1 MRPQES
7 VNRSVLLRLL
17 AFGLALA
24 LVACGGGA
32 ARSPTSAPSD
42 LFSPGVAPTMEQ
54 LCALLTPADWTAAG
68 LQDAGPPE
76 MDEDGPGT
84 GSAYCIYNGRPVA
97 SGGLELDVFVAP
109 TLGDAQL
116 TYGQILQSIP
126 DPTAPNLSGVDEAAI
141 NTNIEP
147 GFGAILVRAEK
158 LVLTI
163 TLPTTP
169 AAEDQLI
176 SLANLVVSR
185 ARALQ

>member
-1 MRPQES
+1 MIVMRAA
-7 VNRSVLLRLL
+7 VLRLL
-17 AFGLALA
+17 LICVPL
-24 LVACGGGA
+24 LTACGGGTA
-32 ARSPTSAPSD
+32 KSPTPAPSG
-42 LFSPGVAPTMEQ
+42 LFSPGVPTMEQ

-84 GSAYCIYNGRPVA
+84 GSAYCVYNGLPGA
-97 SGGLELDVFVAP
+97 MGGLELDVFVAP

-147 GFGAILVRAEK
+147 GFGAILVRAGK

-169 AAEDQLI
+169 AANDQLV
-176 SLANLVVSR
+176 SLASLVLSR
-185 ARALQ
+185 ARALE